1 MIKPETGK
9 GELMPNLCVSQVSK
23 ECLWMSCRLMVK
35 ESLMIKPLTFGTSMW
50 FLGHSCYSL
59 VPSHSSSLI
68 LWPDV
73 CFTIFQWI
81 YGPQDY
87 RFLSL
92 GKCEHRGNG
101 KKEASSNKFSFPRL
115 IVVPLS
121 IHLLVEYIS
130 RQQISSLFL
139 FYSFIYGCKSWKC
152 CTIIKPLSFW
162 LLHKCHS
169 RTDSSQSWV
178 WWCTKGKGKVN
189 RCIIK

>member
-1 MIKPETGK
+1 MNEEDRRDQSCYHLRSAASRKSHKP
-9 GELMPNLCVSQVSK
+9 LMNEFLYVMDW
-23 ECLWMSCRLMVK
+23 WMSLEAAFIFR
-35 ESLMIKPLTFGTSMW
+35 SLPLIHRIIHQKRGTKNYW
-50 FLGHSCYSL
+50 
-59 VPSHSSSLI
+59 
-68 LWPDV
+68 
-73 CFTIFQWI
+73 
-81 YGPQDY
+81 
-87 RFLSL
+87 
-92 GKCEHRGNG
+92 HRGNG

>member
-1 MIKPETGK
+1 
-9 GELMPNLCVSQVSK
+9 
-23 ECLWMSCRLMVK
+23 MSLEAAFIFR
-35 ESLMIKPLTFGTSMW
+35 SLPLIHRIIHQKRGTKNYW
-50 FLGHSCYSL
+50 
-59 VPSHSSSLI
+59 
-68 LWPDV
+68 
-73 CFTIFQWI
+73 
-81 YGPQDY
+81 
-87 RFLSL
+87 
-92 GKCEHRGNG
+92 HRGNG

-189 RCIIK
+189 RCSTLNSVWLSQRHRVMNYRKETNDLQLVAQDFSSLMLTRERAVVGKLMSSW